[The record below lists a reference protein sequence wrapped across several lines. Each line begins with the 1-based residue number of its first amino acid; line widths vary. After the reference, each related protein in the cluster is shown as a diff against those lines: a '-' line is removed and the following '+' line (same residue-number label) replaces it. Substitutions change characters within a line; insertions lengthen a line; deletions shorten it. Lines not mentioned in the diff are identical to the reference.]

1 VTQVTVNGVRYE
13 WVGELQE
20 STRVTI
26 WRGRTRVATVPFEQL
41 LTQTGGQILDD
52 FERAGVTE

>member
-1 VTQVTVNGVRYE
+1 VTQVTVNGLRYE

-20 STRVTI
+20 FTRVTI

-41 LTQTGGQILDD
+41 LAQSGGQILAD
-52 FERAGVTE
+52 FEQAGVTE